1 MNTTTLA
8 PSRPRPVRTPGGMHQ
23 LLTRDQYFALERLQ
37 GLLERRDA
45 VDAGR
50 LSALDGEE
58 WLIRALDAAI
68 VSYYRL
74 ACGLGLPD
82 QAGESL
88 QGYRELGLG
97 SAA

>member
-1 MNTTTLA
+1 
-8 PSRPRPVRTPGGMHQ
+8 MHQ

-74 ACGLGLPD
+74 ACGLGLPG
-82 QAGESL
+82 QAGEFL